1 VASPGQNYLTED
13 DLLRFLDEPTAER
26 ALGMFEGAERGR
38 ITKQALI
45 SWVRAACP
53 TLVEEAGR
61 KTRKLEEGDFFE
73 MLSSAG
79 VISGR
84 GSLKLDWWIGRYRTL
99 RRCAL

>member
-45 SWVRAACP
+45 SWVREAFAKAVVGSGP
-53 TLVEEAGR
+53 TII
-61 KTRKLEEGDFFE
+61 KLEEGNF
-73 MLSSAG
+73 S
-79 VISGR
+79 
-84 GSLKLDWWIGRYRTL
+84 
-99 RRCAL
+99 RCGFQRV